1 MDNCVKKNKNWHL
14 LTFISLL
21 IARYVFEEVKLGFYV
36 VGHTHE
42 DIDGCFGYLSKKL
55 KEENNYI
62 LVDLM
67 RAFMISHENP
77 FILQLIH
84 EIPDFKS
91 WVLGC
96 LKDGPK
102 TLVGHID
109 MHLFRFFVDSSGWL
123 MMQYKVS
130 PTNPVWSSINGFQIK
145 LWKIN
150 SNNSPKLFTRVPSLV
165 LYYPIWGNDA
175 SRLMEKEKFI
185 SSRLSKYMD
194 FYKVG
199 IT

>member
-1 MDNCVKKNKNWHL
+1 MDNCVKNNKNRHL

-21 IARYVFEEVKLGFYV
+21 IARDVFEEVKLGFYV

-42 DIDGCFGYLSKKL
+42 DIDGCFGYLSKNL

-77 FILQLIH
+77 FILQLIPK
-84 EIPDFKS
+84 IPDFKS

-102 TLVGHID
+102 TLVGHTD
-109 MHLFRFFVDSSGWL
+109 MHLFRFFVDSSCWL
-123 MMQYKVS
+123 MM
-130 PTNPVWSSINGFQIK
+130 
-145 LWKIN
+145 
-150 SNNSPKLFTRVPSLV
+150 
-165 LYYPIWGNDA
+165 
-175 SRLMEKEKFI
+175 
-185 SSRLSKYMD
+185 
-194 FYKVG
+194 
-199 IT
+199 